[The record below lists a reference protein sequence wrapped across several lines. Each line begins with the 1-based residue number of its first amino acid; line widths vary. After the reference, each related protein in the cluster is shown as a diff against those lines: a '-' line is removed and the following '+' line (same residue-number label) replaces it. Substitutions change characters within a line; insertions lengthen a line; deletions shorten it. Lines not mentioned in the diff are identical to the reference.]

1 MRNSY
6 VALIFLLTIVPITAI
21 ADGKQLYDSL
31 CQTCHGP
38 EGLGDGEGL
47 PESLIKPRPFTKKAF
62 KFDTDADWQKGT
74 DQDIANVIMNGT
86 AAYGGSTA
94 RLCGPMGAGTG
105 GAVSKAVKRRQA
117 SRSEGMARRR
127 GR

>member
-6 VALIFLLTIVPITAI
+6 VALIFLLTIVPTTAI

-74 DQDIANVIMNGT
+74 DQDIANVIKNGT
-86 AAYGGSTA
+86 AAYGGSTLMPPWA
-94 RLCGPMGAGTG
+94 QL
-105 GAVSKAVKRRQA
+105 
-117 SRSEGMARRR
+117 SEEEVIDLVAYVRELQTPR
-127 GR
+127 